1 MNLNQWYEKGMTPE
15 AYIDSMD
22 KFKDGFSNIYHQFAL
37 PDDEAFLQAVK
48 ERNLRAIVLAEGW
61 CGHCMLNIPVLLRLA
76 EKTDM
81 PARILPRDENLELMV
96 QYLTNEKRTIPI
108 FIVVDESV
116 NEVAKL

>member
-22 KFKDGFSNIYHQFAL
+22 KLKDEFLNIYHQFEL

-76 EKTDM
+76 EETNRSV
-81 PARILPRDENLELMV
+81 RIILSDDNLQMLAAF
-96 QYLTNEKRTIPI
+96 L
-108 FIVVDESV
+108 
-116 NEVAKL
+116 